1 MKVFFISVSVMF
13 ISHFVIAQSDSTE
26 TTSDYSFIIQD
37 SPSQLFT
44 MRQFNQNYLS
54 AYRLFARGLN
64 NATNRSMVSDIIQL
78 GMQAIFLI
86 TLTHEEGHRSIL
98 TANNIGSISQPFF
111 NLKGAAYVK
120 GVTDESLMDLRDNDL
135 PTFIRLHTSGIEAD
149 YMLTT
154 RVEDIGSFE
163 LDDFNNFKWEYW
175 ARKFA
180 IFQYYMIG
188 LIRYDIDL
196 EEEPNE
202 LERDI
207 VGVDTYGTVRH
218 LFRPSMGFYRYTK
231 IDDLTGEEKQF
242 LDRMGYRS
250 FLNLLNP
257 LIIGINNFQLTE
269 EIYLNAGLGYTLAP
283 FGDFIDENIWIKYR
297 KLNFKI
303 YARQFQNRT
312 NWFNGFGLS
321 LIQYQVSGNFTFSL
335 AGHFW
340 QQPENLDFNTS
351 TSFTGGAIDTDL
363 KYFFFPKHKTWLNA
377 VSLNLGIIYKS
388 KGFLPEEVYL
398 EENFGVRFGTS
409 LRL

>member
-312 NWFNGFGLS
+312 KIGRAH
-321 LIQYQVSGNFTFSL
+321 V
-335 AGHFW
+335 
-340 QQPENLDFNTS
+340 
-351 TSFTGGAIDTDL
+351 
-363 KYFFFPKHKTWLNA
+363 
-377 VSLNLGIIYKS
+377 
-388 KGFLPEEVYL
+388 
-398 EENFGVRFGTS
+398 
-409 LRL
+409 